1 MFHIMKTFVLHMLND
16 PWGRPGA
23 GFLGGGVL
31 LNILPH
37 TTRADALFWASMIS
51 LSLGS
56 LYYLLKMIYEFIL
69 KKK

>member
-1 MFHIMKTFVLHMLND
+1 MHILKTFVLHMFND
-16 PWGRPGA
+16 EWGRPGA

-37 TTRADALFWASMIS
+37 APSRADALFWASMIS

-56 LYYLLKMIYEFIL
+56 LYYVLKMIYEFIL